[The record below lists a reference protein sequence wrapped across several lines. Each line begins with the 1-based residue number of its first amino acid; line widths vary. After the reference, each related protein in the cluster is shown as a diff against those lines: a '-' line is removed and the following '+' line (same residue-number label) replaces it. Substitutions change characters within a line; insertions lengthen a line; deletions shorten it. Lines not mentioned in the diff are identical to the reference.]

1 MLHVGGNSLQTLR
14 PLRALQSLASLDVSY
29 NLLDSLVVCSC
40 PQSSHQDVLAMVARN
55 PVLASL
61 AVMANPLCEVQKHRE
76 EVLTP
81 LLILAWSLLASILT
95 GS

>member
-1 MLHVGGNSLQTLR
+1 
-14 PLRALQSLASLDVSY
+14 
-29 NLLDSLVVCSC
+29 
-40 PQSSHQDVLAMVARN
+40 MVARN